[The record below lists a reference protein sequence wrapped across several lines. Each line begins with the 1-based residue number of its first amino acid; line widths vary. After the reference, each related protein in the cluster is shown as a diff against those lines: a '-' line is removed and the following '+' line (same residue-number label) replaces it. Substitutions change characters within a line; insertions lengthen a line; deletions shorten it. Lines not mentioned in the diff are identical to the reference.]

1 MTIGLKRENFT
12 IGVRRAT
19 LAVAVIAAAL
29 FYGGSA
35 VANKIAIV
43 VNDRV
48 ITTLDIQRRSK
59 LLQLQREKG
68 NLNEKAKEQ
77 MIEQALKLSEADRL
91 GYIASDAQVEAAF
104 TRFAKGNK
112 MSDKQMETALDQS
125 GVGADHFK
133 EFIKTQLTWPK
144 LVEARFSTSG
154 GRMSTEELVKNM
166 LERGGEKPTTTEYI
180 LQQVIFVVPQ
190 SKRSAILD
198 RRKREASNMRSRFV
212 GCDSSHEFAK
222 GLLDVSV
229 RDLGRVMQPELPNNW
244 KAAVEKTPEG
254 GTTPVQVTDQGVEF
268 LAVCRAKQVSDDLA
282 AEMVFRSENQENGD
296 SNANSDKFLKELQ
309 EKARIS
315 YH

>member
-1 MTIGLKRENFT
+1 MTIGLKRE
-12 IGVRRAT
+12 ISAGGVR
-19 LAVAVIAAAL
+19 LALTIAVFAASL
-29 FYGGSA
+29 FYGGTA
-35 VANKIAIV
+35 IANKIAIV

-48 ITTLDIQRRSK
+48 ITTLDLQRRSK
-59 LLQLQREKG
+59 LLQLQRQKG
-68 NLNEKAKEQ
+68 NLKERAKEQ

-91 GYIASDAQVEAAF
+91 GYSASDTQVNAAF

-112 MSDKQMETALDQS
+112 MSDKQMEKALDQS

-133 EFIKTQLTWPK
+133 EFIKTQMTWPK

-190 SKRSAILD
+190 SKRSAILN
-198 RRKREASNMRSRFV
+198 RRKKEASNMRSRFV

-229 RDLGRVMQPELPNNW
+229 RDLGRIMQPELPKNW

-254 GTTPVQVTDQGVEF
+254 GTTPVQVTEQGVEF
-268 LAVCRAKQVSDDLA
+268 LAVCRARQVSDDLA
-282 AEMVFRSENQENGD
+282 AEMVFRSEKQDSDE
-296 SNANSDKFLKELQ
+296 SNANSEKFLKELQ

>member
-112 MSDKQMETALDQS
+112 MSDKQMEKALDQS

-133 EFIKTQLTWPK
+133 EFIKTQMTWPK

>member
-1 MTIGLKRENFT
+1 MTIGLKREISAGGIRLALT
-12 IGVRRAT
+12 IVV
-19 LAVAVIAAAL
+19 LAASL
-29 FYGGSA
+29 FYGGTA
-35 VANKIAIV
+35 IANKIAIV

-48 ITTLDIQRRSK
+48 ITTLDLQRRSK
-59 LLQLQREKG
+59 LLQLQRQKG
-68 NLNEKAKEQ
+68 NLKEKAKEQ

-91 GYIASDAQVEAAF
+91 GYSASDTQVNAAF

-112 MSDKQMETALDQS
+112 MSDKQMEKALDQS

-133 EFIKTQLTWPK
+133 EFIKTQMTWPK
-144 LVEARFSTSG
+144 LVEARFATSG

-190 SKRSAILD
+190 SKRSAILN
-198 RRKREASNMRSRFV
+198 RRKKEASSMRSRFV

-229 RDLGRVMQPELPNNW
+229 RDLGRIMQPELPKNW
-244 KAAVEKTPEG
+244 KTAVEKTPEG
-254 GTTPVQVTDQGVEF
+254 GTTPVQVTEQGVEF
-268 LAVCRAKQVSDDLA
+268 LAVCRARQVSDDLA
-282 AEMVFRSENQENGD
+282 AEMVFRSEKQDSDE
-296 SNANSDKFLKELQ
+296 SNANSEKFLKELQ

>member
-1 MTIGLKRENFT
+1 MTIGLKRE
-12 IGVRRAT
+12 ISAGGIR
-19 LAVAVIAAAL
+19 LALLIAVVAASL
-29 FYGGSA
+29 FHGGTA
-35 VANKIAIV
+35 IANKIAIV

-48 ITTLDIQRRSK
+48 ITTLDLQRRSK
-59 LLQLQREKG
+59 LLQLQRQKG
-68 NLNEKAKEQ
+68 NLKEKAKEQ

-91 GYIASDAQVEAAF
+91 GYNISDAQVNAAF

-112 MSDKQMETALDQS
+112 MSDKQMEKALDQT

-133 EFIKTQLTWPK
+133 EFIKTQMTWPK

-190 SKRSAILD
+190 SKRSAILN
-198 RRKREASNMRSRFV
+198 RRKKEASNMRSRFV

-229 RDLGRVMQPELPNNW
+229 RDLGRVMQPELPKNW

-254 GTTPVQVTDQGVEF
+254 GTTPVQVTEQGVEF
-268 LAVCRAKQVSDDLA
+268 IAVCRARQVSDDLA
-282 AEMVFRSENQENGD
+282 AEMVFRSEKQDSGE
-296 SNANSDKFLKELQ
+296 SNANSEKFLKELQ